1 MRKKTVAALAAL
13 CFGASLI
20 AACNQQTQQAEA
32 TAPAAATPVALVG
45 GPDGMPAAGDLSPE
59 ANSKFLADYAAKE
72 GVMKEPSGS
81 GLMYRVLKSGTGA
94 TPMSGNDLVTVTYK
108 GALIDGTE
116 FDATPPGENIEFQ
129 AGGLIP
135 GWVIALSMM
144 KEGDQWELVI
154 PSELGYGA
162 TGTPGGPIPP
172 NQTLV
177 FVMELQKVTSAA
189 AAPAQ

>member
-1 MRKKTVAALAAL
+1 VAALAAL
-13 CFGASLI
+13 CFGVSLI
-20 AACNQQTQQAEA
+20 AGCNQQEQQAGA
-32 TAPAAATPVALVG
+32 DTAAPADVAPVVLVG
-45 GPDGMPAAGDLSPE
+45 GPDGMPAAADLSPE
-59 ANSKFLADYAAKE
+59 ANAKFLADYAAKE
-72 GVMKEPSGS
+72 GVIKEPSGS
-81 GLMYRVLKSGTGA
+81 GLMYRVLKAGMGA

-108 GALIDGTE
+108 GSLIDGTE
-116 FDATPPGENIEFQ
+116 FDATPPGQNIEFQ

-177 FVMELQKVTSAA
+177 FVMELQKVT
-189 AAPAQ
+189 PAQ